1 MPDKQKERIMFVAN
15 ENRKEVV
22 KQYPSAVKIVK
33 VCCGYM
39 VFEFLGDY
47 ETWKNQK

>member
-1 MPDKQKERIMFVAN
+1 MFVAN

-22 KQYPSAVKIVK
+22 KQYPGAAKIVK
-33 VCCGYM
+33 VCGGYG
-39 VFEFLGDY
+39 VFEFFTDY